1 MTALLALASAL
12 VIGGSDFAGGMATK
26 RDSTF
31 RVTALAQI
39 TGGLAAVVLVLAV
52 GWDEVATTDV
62 VAGAIAGA
70 SGTFSFICFYRA
82 LAIGVMSVVAP
93 TTAVVGAT
101 IPAIVGVAR
110 GEELGALTGVGLAVA
125 LVAIVLV
132 SRETGVER
140 ATETPRAALILAL
153 TAGVGFA
160 VFFIALAETAT
171 EAGMWPLVVARIVSV
186 PVVCV
191 LAWRVTQRVIPAR
204 RSSVLLATYTG
215 VTEMIANALLLVALR
230 RGELAIA
237 SVFGS
242 LYPVSTVLL
251 AWVVLRERL
260 VRSQLIGVTFALAA
274 IALVAL

>member
-12 VIGGSDFAGGMATK
+12 IIGGSDFSGGLATK
-26 RDSTF
+26 GDSTF
-31 RVTALAQI
+31 RVTAVAQI
-39 TGGLAAVVLVLAV
+39 TGGLMAIGLVLIV
-52 GWDEVATTDV
+52 GWDEVTTTDV

-82 LAIGVMSVVAP
+82 LASGVMSVVAP

-101 IPAIVGVAR
+101 IPAVVGVAR
-110 GEELGALTGVGLAVA
+110 GEDLGALTGIGLAIA

-132 SRETGVER
+132 SRETTGDQP
-140 ATETPRAALILAL
+140 ATTPRSALILAL
-153 TAGVGFA
+153 TAGIGFSI
-160 VFFIALAETAT
+160 FFIALAETET
-171 EAGMWPLVVARIVSV
+171 EAGMWPLLVARLVSV

-191 LAWRVTQRVIPAR
+191 IAWRLTQRVTPATR
-204 RSSVLLATYTG
+204 TSLALATYTG

-251 AWVVLRERL
+251 AWIFLRERL
-260 VRSQLIGVTFALAA
+260 AGSQLVGVVLALGA
-274 IALVAL
+274 IALVAI